1 MSLALYRR
9 YRPQRFADLVGQ
21 EVVAQTLLNEVRSG
35 GLAHG
40 YLFAGVRGTG
50 KTSTARI
57 LARAVNCEALV
68 DGEPDNTCASCLEI
82 LSGAAVDVL
91 EIDAASNRSIDD
103 MRELRERVGYLPAS
117 LRRKVY
123 IIDEAHMLTTDAWN
137 AFLKTLEEPPPHVLF
152 ILATTEPHKV
162 PETIRSRVQRFD
174 FRRVPGPA
182 IEQLLTDVAAKE
194 FEQIDPDAV
203 LLLATAAQGSLRD
216 ALVLLE
222 QALGAGERPVTV
234 AVARRSL
241 GLTDP
246 SILHA
251 LVTSLAGA
259 DPAGTLRAAAAAFDA
274 GADPRQLFRDVAR
287 LARAAELVA
296 LGYPEGASVGPD
308 EVALVADLGAIA
320 PAGLWLRLLELVAEA
335 EMNLRQSVDARMLVE
350 VCLLRALRPPAADGE
365 SAGMAALEARVLA
378 LERGGSVAES
388 PARRGGETEAGTAP
402 SPAGVSAPVTTSA
415 RADRVVVAVPT
426 ERGVVTPQGE
436 PGSVSGA
443 GEFVGLSTPA
453 ESAGV
458 SAPTEAGGVPAT
470 GKAAAAKTAGLTAE
484 GAPMDAPDSVEVT
497 GRRDLSSVSGWVAE
511 WPVVIEAV
519 ARANKGLAGVLR
531 DCKPVAADA
540 TSVTIGTQ
548 GRFHLEQISDKEKR
562 AIIATALSSIGGR
575 PIEVITQFT
584 GEERPRGATGTVS
597 DVTQAVLDTF
607 AGSRVTATR
616 LHDDSDTRRLGA
628 PRSVNGA

>member
-182 IEQLLTDVAAKE
+182 IEKLLTDVAAKE
-194 FEQIDPDAV
+194 FEEIDPDAV

-335 EMNLRQSVDARMLVE
+335 EMNLRQSIDARMLVE

-365 SAGMAALEARVLA
+365 SAGMAALEARVVA
-378 LERGGSVAES
+378 LERGGGGVAA
-388 PARRGGETEAGTAP
+388 PAGRRSGGTEPGVEFFACRGACAGYRVSAGGSGRGDRAGRTSGHRGG
-402 SPAGVSAPVTTSA
+402 
-415 RADRVVVAVPT
+415 
-426 ERGVVTPQGE
+426 
-436 PGSVSGA
+436 
-443 GEFVGLSTPA
+443 
-453 ESAGV
+453 
-458 SAPTEAGGVPAT
+458 
-470 GKAAAAKTAGLTAE
+470 GKC
-484 GAPMDAPDSVEVT
+484 PHT
-497 GRRDLSSVSGWVAE
+497 GR
-511 WPVVIEAV
+511 
-519 ARANKGLAGVLR
+519 
-531 DCKPVAADA
+531 
-540 TSVTIGTQ
+540 
-548 GRFHLEQISDKEKR
+548 
-562 AIIATALSSIGGR
+562 
-575 PIEVITQFT
+575 
-584 GEERPRGATGTVS
+584 GAC
-597 DVTQAVLDTF
+597 F
-607 AGSRVTATR
+607 R
-616 LHDDSDTRRLGA
+616 
-628 PRSVNGA
+628 

>member
-1 MSLALYRR
+1 VSLALYRR

-21 EVVAQTLLNEVRSG
+21 EVVAQTLVNEVRSG
-35 GLAHG
+35 ELAHG
-40 YLFAGVRGTG
+40 YLFTGVRGTG
-50 KTSTARI
+50 KTSTARV
-57 LARAVNCEALV
+57 LARAVNCDAPV
-68 DGEPDNTCASCLEI
+68 DGEPDNVCPPCLEI
-82 LSGAAVDVL
+82 LSGASVDVL

-152 ILATTEPHKV
+152 VLATTEPHKV

-174 FRRVPGPA
+174 FRRVPAPA
-182 IEQLLTDVAAKE
+182 IEQLLADVAGKE
-194 FEQIDPDAV
+194 NESVDANA
-203 LLLATAAQGSLRD
+203 LALLATAAQGSLRD

-251 LVTSLAGA
+251 LVSALAGA

-308 EVALVADLGAIA
+308 EVALVADLAAIA

-335 EMNLRQSVDARMLVE
+335 EMNLRQSVDARLLVE
-350 VCLLRALRPPAADGE
+350 VSLLRALRPPAADGE
-365 SAGMAALEARVLA
+365 AAAISALVARVAA
-378 LERGGSVAES
+378 LERGGSGGGTPAQAPPVAQVPIG
-388 PARRGGETEAGTAP
+388 PADPPAVAVDGEGPAEEAMSAAP
-402 SPAGVSAPVTTSA
+402 APAPVAS
-415 RADRVVVAVPT
+415 D
-426 ERGVVTPQGE
+426 
-436 PGSVSGA
+436 A
-443 GEFVGLSTPA
+443 GEVI
-453 ESAGV
+453 V
-458 SAPTEAGGVPAT
+458 EAI
-470 GKAAAAKTAGLTAE
+470 
-484 GAPMDAPDSVEVT
+484 
-497 GRRDLSSVSGWVAE
+497 GRRDLSTVDGWTAE
-511 WPVVIEAV
+511 WPVAIEAV

-531 DCKPVAADA
+531 DCKPVDADA
-540 TSVTIGTQ
+540 TSVTIGTN
-548 GRFHLEQISDKEKR
+548 GRFHHEQISDPEKR
-562 AIIATALSSIGGR
+562 RVIAEALSAIAGR
-575 PIEVITQFT
+575 PVEVLTRFT
-584 GEERPRGATGTVS
+584 GEERPRGPSGAVS
-597 DVTQAVLDTF
+597 DITQAVLETF

-616 LHDDSDTRRLGA
+616 LHDDTRLGA
-628 PRSVNGA
+628 PRSVNGG

>member
-1 MSLALYRR
+1 VSLALYRR

-21 EVVAQTLLNEVRSG
+21 EVVARTLVNEVRSG
-35 GLAHG
+35 ELAHG
-40 YLFAGVRGTG
+40 YLFTGVRGTG

-57 LARAVNCEALV
+57 LARAVNCEAPV
-68 DGEPDNTCASCLEI
+68 DGEPDNVCPSCVEI

-103 MRELRERVGYLPAS
+103 MRELRERVGYLPAL

-152 ILATTEPHKV
+152 VLATTEPHKV

-174 FRRVPGPA
+174 FRRVPIPA
-182 IEQLLTDVAAKE
+182 IEQLLADVARQE
-194 FEQIDPDAV
+194 DEQVDVEA
-203 LLLATAAQGSLRD
+203 LALLATAAQGSLRD

-246 SILHA
+246 STLHA

-259 DPAGTLRAAAAAFDA
+259 DAAGTLRAAAAAFDA

-308 EVALVADLGAIA
+308 EVALVADLAAIA
-320 PAGLWLRLLELVAEA
+320 PSGLWLRLLELVAEA
-335 EMNLRQSVDARMLVE
+335 EMNLRQSVDARLLVE

-365 SAGMAALEARVLA
+365 AAGMAALTLRVTA
-378 LERGGSVAES
+378 LEGGTPAS
-388 PARRGGETEAGTAP
+388 ARRPVVETAGQPAAP
-402 SPAGVSAPVTTSA
+402 AAAPHP
-415 RADRVVVAVPT
+415 VVP
-426 ERGVVTPQGE
+426 GPE
-436 PGSVSGA
+436 PG
-443 GEFVGLSTPA
+443 
-453 ESAGV
+453 
-458 SAPTEAGGVPAT
+458 
-470 GKAAAAKTAGLTAE
+470 AAAETPDPVGEQSAASAE
-484 GAPMDAPDSVEVT
+484 PEAAAEVIVEAI
-497 GRRDLSSVSGWVAE
+497 GRRDLTTVDGWIAE
-511 WPVVIEAV
+511 WPVAIEAV

-531 DCKPVAADA
+531 DCKPIDADA
-540 TSVTIGTQ
+540 TSVTIGTN
-548 GRFHLEQISDKEKR
+548 GRFHHEQISDPEKR
-562 AIIATALSSIGGR
+562 RVIAEALSAIGGR
-575 PIEVITQFT
+575 PVEVRTLFT
-584 GEERPRGATGTVS
+584 GEERPRGASGSVS
-597 DVTQAVLDTF
+597 EVTQAVLDTF

-616 LHDDSDTRRLGA
+616 LHDETRLGA
-628 PRSVNGA
+628 PRSANGA

>member
-21 EVVAQTLLNEVRSG
+21 EVVARTLLNEVRSG
-35 GLAHG
+35 ELAHG
-40 YLFAGVRGTG
+40 YLFTGVRGTG

-57 LARAVNCEALV
+57 LARAVNCDAPV
-68 DGEPDNTCASCLEI
+68 DGEPDNVCPPCVEV

-152 ILATTEPHKV
+152 VLATTEPHKV

-174 FRRVPGPA
+174 FRRVPVPA
-182 IEQLLTDVAAKE
+182 IEQLLADVAGKE
-194 FEQIDPDAV
+194 GERVDPDSL

-246 SILHA
+246 STLHA

-259 DPAGTLRAAAAAFDA
+259 DAAGTLRAAAAAFA
-274 GADPRQLFRDVAR
+274 SGADPRQLFRDVAR

-308 EVALVADLGAIA
+308 EVALVADLAAIA
-320 PAGLWLRLLELVAEA
+320 PPGLWLRLLELVAEA
-335 EMNLRQSVDARMLVE
+335 EMNLRQSVDARLLVE

-365 SAGMAALEARVLA
+365 AAGIAALTLRVAA
-378 LERGGSVAES
+378 LERG
-388 PARRGGETEAGTAP
+388 
-402 SPAGVSAPVTTSA
+402 SA
-415 RADRVVVAVPT
+415 RAAPR
-426 ERGVVTPQGE
+426 
-436 PGSVSGA
+436 
-443 GEFVGLSTPA
+443 PA
-453 ESAGV
+453 ESTEPIVAHT
-458 SAPTEAGGVPAT
+458 SAAEDPAPPEPVIEAI
-470 GKAAAAKTAGLTAE
+470 
-484 GAPMDAPDSVEVT
+484 
-497 GRRDLSSVSGWVAE
+497 GRRDLTTVDGWTAE
-511 WPVVIEAV
+511 WPVAIEAV

-531 DCKPVAADA
+531 DCKPVDADA
-540 TSVTIGTQ
+540 TSVTIGTN
-548 GRFHLEQISDKEKR
+548 GRFHHEQISDPEKR
-562 AIIATALSSIGGR
+562 QVIAEALAAIAGR
-575 PIEVITQFT
+575 PVEVLTRFT
-584 GEERPRGATGTVS
+584 GEERPRGASGAVS

-607 AGSRVTATR
+607 AGSRITATR
-616 LHDDSDTRRLGA
+616 LHDDTSLGA
-628 PRSVNGA
+628 PRSANGA

>member
-57 LARAVNCEALV
+57 LARAVNCETLV
-68 DGEPDNTCASCLEI
+68 DGEPCNTCASCLEI

-152 ILATTEPHKV
+152 VLATTEPHKV

-174 FRRVPGPA
+174 FRRVPGAA
-182 IEQLLTDVAAKE
+182 IERLLADVAVKE
-194 FEQIDPDAV
+194 HELVDADAI

-234 AVARRSL
+234 AIARRSL

-308 EVALVADLGAIA
+308 EEALVADLGAIA

-378 LERGGSVAES
+378 LERGGVTGGTRAAGGGGTGSVATPDSATS
-388 PARRGGETEAGTAP
+388 PRLTSSQPPIGP
-402 SPAGVSAPVTTSA
+402 SPAKPVVASVPAEPVVVSSAAEEIVALAPAEPVASAP
-415 RADRVVVAVPT
+415 
-426 ERGVVTPQGE
+426 G
-436 PGSVSGA
+436 
-443 GEFVGLSTPA
+443 
-453 ESAGV
+453 
-458 SAPTEAGGVPAT
+458 
-470 GKAAAAKTAGLTAE
+470 AAAEASDEADS
-484 GAPMDAPDSVEVT
+484 PMAVEVT
-497 GRRDLSSVSGWVAE
+497 GRRDLSSVNGWISE

-531 DCKPVAADA
+531 DCKPIDADA

-548 GRFHLEQISDKEKR
+548 GRFHLEQISDPEKR
-562 AIIATALSSIGGR
+562 AIIAAALSSIGGR
-575 PIEVITQFT
+575 TIEVFTRFT

-616 LHDDSDTRRLGA
+616 LHDDSRLGP

>member
-21 EVVAQTLLNEVRSG
+21 EVVAQTLVNEVRSG
-35 GLAHG
+35 ELAHG
-40 YLFAGVRGTG
+40 YLFTGVRGTG

-57 LARAVNCEALV
+57 LARAVNCDAPV
-68 DGEPDNTCASCLEI
+68 DGEPDNVCPPCLEI
-82 LSGAAVDVL
+82 LSGASVDVL

-152 ILATTEPHKV
+152 VLATTEPHKV

-174 FRRVPGPA
+174 FRRVPAPA
-182 IEQLLTDVAAKE
+182 IEQLLADVAGKE
-194 FEQIDPDAV
+194 NESVDANA
-203 LLLATAAQGSLRD
+203 LALLATAAQGSLRD

-251 LVTSLAGA
+251 LVSALAGA

-308 EVALVADLGAIA
+308 EVALVADLAAIA

-335 EMNLRQSVDARMLVE
+335 EMNLRQSVDARLLVE
-350 VCLLRALRPPAADGE
+350 VSLLRALRPPAADGE
-365 SAGMAALEARVLA
+365 AAAVSALVARVAA
-378 LERGGSVAES
+378 LERGGSGGGT
-388 PARRGGETEAGTAP
+388 PAQAP
-402 SPAGVSAPVTTSA
+402 PLARVSIGPADPPAGAVDGEGPAEEAMSADPAPAPVAS
-415 RADRVVVAVPT
+415 D
-426 ERGVVTPQGE
+426 
-436 PGSVSGA
+436 A
-443 GEFVGLSTPA
+443 GEVI
-453 ESAGV
+453 V
-458 SAPTEAGGVPAT
+458 EAI
-470 GKAAAAKTAGLTAE
+470 
-484 GAPMDAPDSVEVT
+484 
-497 GRRDLSSVSGWVAE
+497 GRRDLSTVDGWTAE
-511 WPVVIEAV
+511 WPVAIEAV

-531 DCKPVAADA
+531 DCKPVDADA
-540 TSVTIGTQ
+540 TSVTIGTN
-548 GRFHLEQISDKEKR
+548 GRFHHEQISDPEKR
-562 AIIATALSSIGGR
+562 RVIAEALSAIAGR
-575 PIEVITQFT
+575 PVEVLTRFT
-584 GEERPRGATGTVS
+584 GEERPRGPSGAVS
-597 DVTQAVLDTF
+597 DITQAVLETF

-616 LHDDSDTRRLGA
+616 LHDDTRLGA
-628 PRSVNGA
+628 PRSVNGG

>member
-1 MSLALYRR
+1 MPPDVSLALYRK

-35 GLAHG
+35 GLVHG

-57 LARAVNCEALV
+57 LARAVNCEALI
-68 DGEPDNTCASCLEI
+68 DGEPDNMCAACLEI

-152 ILATTEPHKV
+152 VLATTEPHKV
-162 PETIRSRVQRFD
+162 PETIRSRVLRFD
-174 FRRVPGPA
+174 FRRVPGLA
-182 IEQLLTDVAAKE
+182 IEHLLADVAAKE
-194 FEQIDPDAV
+194 FEQVDTDAV

-251 LVTSLAGA
+251 LVTALAGA

-308 EVALVADLGAIA
+308 EVGLVTDLGAIA

-365 SAGMAALEARVLA
+365 SAGMAALEARVVA
-378 LERGGSVAES
+378 LERSAGAGA
-388 PARRGGETEAGTAP
+388 PARAAGRSGGTEP
-402 SPAGVSAPVTTSA
+402 VSAPLH
-415 RADRVVVAVPT
+415 AVPAALPVQAAVP
-426 ERGVVTPQGE
+426 EAPVQ
-436 PGSVSGA
+436 
-443 GEFVGLSTPA
+443 PA
-453 ESAGV
+453 VAPV
-458 SAPTEAGGVPAT
+458 SAAAEAPAT
-470 GKAAAAKTAGLTAE
+470 GADAT
-484 GAPMDAPDSVEVT
+484 GAPDGPSAPIQAPDAVEVT

-531 DCKPVAADA
+531 DCKPIEADS

-548 GRFHLEQISDKEKR
+548 GRFHLEQISDKDKC
-562 AIIATALSSIGGR
+562 AVIAAAMSSIGGR
-575 PIEVITQFT
+575 PIEVITKFI

-616 LHDDSDTRRLGA
+616 LHDDTRLGP
-628 PRSVNGA
+628 PRPVNGA

>member
-1 MSLALYRR
+1 VSLALYRR

-21 EVVAQTLLNEVRSG
+21 EVVAQTLRNEVRSG
-35 GLAHG
+35 GLVHA

-68 DGEPDNTCASCLEI
+68 DGEPCNACPPCLEI

-103 MRELRERVGYLPAS
+103 MRELRERVGYMPAS

-152 ILATTEPHKV
+152 VLATTEPHKV

-174 FRRVPGPA
+174 FRRVPVPA
-182 IEQLLTDVAAKE
+182 IERLLADVAAKE
-194 FEQIDPDAV
+194 EEQVDADAL
-203 LLLATAAQGSLRD
+203 LLLATSAQGSLRD

-251 LVTSLAGA
+251 LVTALGGA
-259 DPAGTLRAAAAAFDA
+259 DAAGTLRAAAAAFDA

-296 LGYPEGASVGPD
+296 LGYPEGAAVGPD
-308 EVALVADLGAIA
+308 EVALVTDLGAIA
-320 PAGLWLRLLELVAEA
+320 PPGLWLRLLELVAEA
-335 EMNLRQSVDARMLVE
+335 EMNLRQSVDARLLVE

-365 SAGMAALEARVLA
+365 AAGTAALEARVAA
-378 LERGGSVAES
+378 LERSGSADRMQGPNPAGSDNGPAPEAAAEPSAATTSVAA
-388 PARRGGETEAGTAP
+388 PIPTAP
-402 SPAGVSAPVTTSA
+402 IATT
-415 RADRVVVAVPT
+415 ADPT
-426 ERGVVTPQGE
+426 PPRDDP
-436 PGSVSGA
+436 
-443 GEFVGLSTPA
+443 
-453 ESAGV
+453 
-458 SAPTEAGGVPAT
+458 
-470 GKAAAAKTAGLTAE
+470 
-484 GAPMDAPDSVEVT
+484 APDDVVEAI
-497 GRRDLSSVSGWVAE
+497 GRRDLTTVEGWIAE
-511 WPVVIEAV
+511 WPVAIEAV
-519 ARANKGLAGVLR
+519 ARVNKGLAGVLR
-531 DCKPVAADA
+531 DCRPVDADA
-540 TSVTIGTQ
+540 ISLTIGTQ
-548 GRFHLEQISDKEKR
+548 GRFHHEQISDPEKR
-562 AIIATALSSIGGR
+562 AVIAAALSTISGR
-575 PIEVITQFT
+575 PVDVVTRFI
-584 GEERPRGATGTVS
+584 GDERPRGEASGTVS
-597 DVTQAVLDTF
+597 PITQAVLDTF

-616 LHDDSDTRRLGA
+616 LHDDTRLGA
-628 PRSVNGA
+628 PRSDNGA

>member
-1 MSLALYRR
+1 MTTEVSRVLDRRPDGHVSLALYRR
-9 YRPQRFADLVGQ
+9 YRPQRFGDLVGQ
-21 EVVAQTLLNEVRSG
+21 EVVARTLLNEVRSG
-35 GLAHG
+35 TLAHA

-57 LARAVNCEALV
+57 LARAVNCESPV
-68 DGEPDNTCASCLEI
+68 DGEPDNVCAACVEI
-82 LSGAAVDVL
+82 LSGASVDVL

-103 MRELRERVGYLPAS
+103 MRELRERVGYLPAV

-152 ILATTEPHKV
+152 VLATTEPHKV

-174 FRRVPGPA
+174 FRRVPVPA
-182 IEQLLTDVAAKE
+182 IEQLLAEIARKEGEDVDA
-194 FEQIDPDAV
+194 DAV
-203 LLLATAAQGSLRD
+203 TLLATAAQGSLRD
-216 ALVLLE
+216 AEVLLE

-246 SILHA
+246 STLRS

-259 DPAGTLRAAAAAFDA
+259 DAAGTLRAAATAFDA

-308 EVALVADLGAIA
+308 EVALVTDLAAIA

-335 EMNLRQSVDARMLVE
+335 EMNLRQSVDARLLVE

-365 SAGMAALEARVLA
+365 AAGMAALELRVTA
-378 LERGGSVAES
+378 LERGGRGAAPPASEPQRAQPQVAAPLS
-388 PARRGGETEAGTAP
+388 PARQVASRPVAAEGPSQAVAAPSTPPATEAASPVPAP
-402 SPAGVSAPVTTSA
+402 LLQNGAPEA
-415 RADRVVVAVPT
+415 PDDVVV
-426 ERGVVTPQGE
+426 
-436 PGSVSGA
+436 
-443 GEFVGLSTPA
+443 
-453 ESAGV
+453 
-458 SAPTEAGGVPAT
+458 EAI
-470 GKAAAAKTAGLTAE
+470 
-484 GAPMDAPDSVEVT
+484 
-497 GRRDLSSVSGWVAE
+497 GRRDLSTLDGWIAE
-511 WPVVIEAV
+511 WPVAIEAV

-540 TSVTIGTQ
+540 TSVTIGTN
-548 GRFHLEQISDKEKR
+548 GRFHHEQISDPEKR
-562 AIIATALSSIGGR
+562 GIIAAALSAMSGR
-575 PIEVITQFT
+575 TIAVLTQFT
-584 GEERPRGATGTVS
+584 GESRPRGASGAVS

-616 LHDDSDTRRLGA
+616 LHDDSGQGMPRPTHGA
-628 PRSVNGA
+628 

>member
-1 MSLALYRR
+1 MPPASGDHREGVPRLEPPPDRRSVGCLVVSLALYRR

-21 EVVAQTLLNEVRSG
+21 EVVARTLLNEVRSG
-35 GLAHG
+35 ELAHG
-40 YLFAGVRGTG
+40 YLFTGVRGTG

-57 LARAVNCEALV
+57 LARAVNCDAPV
-68 DGEPDNTCASCLEI
+68 DGEPDNVCPPCVEI

-152 ILATTEPHKV
+152 VLATTEPHKV

-174 FRRVPGPA
+174 FRRVPVPA
-182 IEQLLTDVAAKE
+182 IEQLLA
-194 FEQIDPDAV
+194 DADA
-203 LLLATAAQGSLRD
+203 LGLLATAAQGSLRD

-246 SILHA
+246 STLHA

-259 DPAGTLRAAAAAFDA
+259 DPAGTLRAAAAAFAA

-308 EVALVADLGAIA
+308 EVSLVADLAAIA

-335 EMNLRQSVDARMLVE
+335 EMNLRQSVDARLLVE

-365 SAGMAALEARVLA
+365 DAGIAALALRVAA
-378 LERGGSVAES
+378 LERGVGAAATGSGGAPPPQAATDAPSQQVSAASDGAGVVADVVAEGK
-388 PARRGGETEAGTAP
+388 PDETATVTP
-402 SPAGVSAPVTTSA
+402 SSLGPE
-415 RADRVVVAVPT
+415 VVV
-426 ERGVVTPQGE
+426 
-436 PGSVSGA
+436 
-443 GEFVGLSTPA
+443 
-453 ESAGV
+453 
-458 SAPTEAGGVPAT
+458 EAI
-470 GKAAAAKTAGLTAE
+470 
-484 GAPMDAPDSVEVT
+484 
-497 GRRDLSSVSGWVAE
+497 GRRDLTTVEGWLAE
-511 WPVVIEAV
+511 WPVAIEAV
-519 ARANKGLAGVLR
+519 ARVNKGLAGVLR

-540 TSVTIGTQ
+540 TRVTIGTD
-548 GRFHLEQISDKEKR
+548 GRFHHEQISDPDKR
-562 AIIATALSSIGGR
+562 RVIAEALSTIAGR
-575 PIEVITQFT
+575 PIEVLTEFT
-584 GEERPRGATGTVS
+584 GDERPRGASGAVS
-597 DVTQAVLDTF
+597 DITQAVLETF

-616 LHDDSDTRRLGA
+616 LHDDTRLGA

>member
-21 EVVAQTLLNEVRSG
+21 EVVAQTLINEVRSG
-35 GLAHG
+35 DLVHG
-40 YLFAGVRGTG
+40 YLFAGARGTG

-68 DGEPDNTCASCLEI
+68 DGEPCNACPACLEI

-91 EIDAASNRSIDD
+91 EIDAASNRGIDD
-103 MRELRERVGYLPAS
+103 MRDLREKVRYLPAV

-123 IIDEAHMLTTDAWN
+123 IIDEAHMLTPESWN

-152 ILATTEPHKV
+152 VLATTEPHKV
-162 PETIRSRVQRFD
+162 PETVRSRVQRFD
-174 FRRVPGPA
+174 FRRVPVPA
-182 IEQLLTDVAAKE
+182 IERLLADVASKE
-194 FEQIDPDAV
+194 QEPVDGDAL

-222 QALGAGERPVTV
+222 QALGAGERPVSVT
-234 AVARRSL
+234 VARRSL

-246 SILHA
+246 STLHA

-259 DPAGTLRAAAAAFDA
+259 DAAGTLRAAAAAFEA

-287 LARAAELVA
+287 LARAAELIA

-308 EVALVADLGAIA
+308 EVALVADLAAIA

-335 EMNLRQSVDARMLVE
+335 EMNLRQSVDARLLVE

-365 SAGMAALEARVLA
+365 AAGFSALESRVAA
-378 LERGGSVAES
+378 LERGGAGGRPVSNDTPRRGPEAAAVAMPAVS
-388 PARRGGETEAGTAP
+388 PAVSQGEAASAGGPTVPVVP
-402 SPAGVSAPVTTSA
+402 SPP
-415 RADRVVVAVPT
+415 ADGRIEPHAADVAI
-426 ERGVVTPQGE
+426 
-436 PGSVSGA
+436 
-443 GEFVGLSTPA
+443 
-453 ESAGV
+453 
-458 SAPTEAGGVPAT
+458 
-470 GKAAAAKTAGLTAE
+470 
-484 GAPMDAPDSVEVT
+484 EVT
-497 GRRDLSSVSGWVAE
+497 GRRDLTTVDGWVAE

-531 DCKPVAADA
+531 DCKPIDADA
-540 TSVTIGTQ
+540 TTLTIGTQ
-548 GRFHLEQISDKEKR
+548 GRFHLEQISDPDKR
-562 AIIATALSSIGGR
+562 AVIASAVSTISGH
-575 PIEVITQFT
+575 PIEVVTRFT
-584 GEERPRGATGTVS
+584 GEERPRGEVSGTVS
-597 DVTQAVLDTF
+597 DITQAVLDTF

-616 LHDDSDTRRLGA
+616 LHDDTRLGA

>member
-1 MSLALYRR
+1 VSLALYRR
-9 YRPQRFADLVGQ
+9 YRPQRFGDLVGQ
-21 EVVAQTLLNEVRSG
+21 EVVARTLLNEVRSG
-35 GLAHG
+35 ELAHG
-40 YLFAGVRGTG
+40 YLFTGVRGTG

-57 LARAVNCEALV
+57 LARAVNCDAPI
-68 DGEPDNTCASCLEI
+68 DGEPDNVCPPCLEI

-152 ILATTEPHKV
+152 VLATTEPHKV

-174 FRRVPGPA
+174 FRRVPVPA
-182 IEQLLTDVAAKE
+182 IEQLLAGVAAKE
-194 FEQIDPDAV
+194 GERVEPDA
-203 LLLATAAQGSLRD
+203 LQLLATSAQGSLRD

-246 SILHA
+246 STLHA

-259 DPAGTLRAAAAAFDA
+259 DAAGTLRAAAAAFDA

-308 EVALVADLGAIA
+308 EVALVADLAAIA

-335 EMNLRQSVDARMLVE
+335 EMNLRQSVDARLLVE

-365 SAGMAALEARVLA
+365 AAGIAALTLRVAA
-378 LERGGSVAES
+378 LERGATRGAPHGGDG
-388 PARRGGETEAGTAP
+388 PAPTPGPVVDTVMPAP
-402 SPAGVSAPVTTSA
+402 
-415 RADRVVVAVPT
+415 RAD
-426 ERGVVTPQGE
+426 
-436 PGSVSGA
+436 
-443 GEFVGLSTPA
+443 
-453 ESAGV
+453 
-458 SAPTEAGGVPAT
+458 
-470 GKAAAAKTAGLTAE
+470 E
-484 GAPMDAPDSVEVT
+484 GAPAPAQSASGDGSAPGAGVEGRSEPSVDHLPADLAGGDPIIEAI
-497 GRRDLSSVSGWVAE
+497 GRRDLTTVDGWIAE
-511 WPVVIEAV
+511 WPVAIEAV

-531 DCKPVAADA
+531 DCKPVGADA
-540 TSVTIGTQ
+540 TSVTIGTN
-548 GRFHLEQISDKEKR
+548 GRFHHEQISDAEKR
-562 AIIATALSSIGGR
+562 RVIAEALSAIAGR
-575 PIEVITQFT
+575 PVEVLTLFT
-584 GEERPRGATGTVS
+584 GEDRPRGASGAVS

-616 LHDDSDTRRLGA
+616 LHDDARLGA
-628 PRSVNGA
+628 PRSANGA

>member
-1 MSLALYRR
+1 MPPASGDHRGGVARLGPLLDRPVVGCPIVSLALYRR

-21 EVVAQTLLNEVRSG
+21 EVVARTLVNEVRSG
-35 GLAHG
+35 ELAHA
-40 YLFAGVRGTG
+40 YLFTGVRGTG

-57 LARAVNCEALV
+57 LARAVNCEAPI
-68 DGEPDNTCASCLEI
+68 DGEPDNLCPPCVEI
-82 LSGAAVDVL
+82 LSGASVDVL

-152 ILATTEPHKV
+152 VLATTEPHKV

-174 FRRVPGPA
+174 FRRVPVPA
-182 IEQLLTDVAAKE
+182 IEQLLADVARKE
-194 FEQIDPDAV
+194 DDAV
-203 LLLATAAQGSLRD
+203 DADALSLLATAAQGSLRD

-246 SILHA
+246 STLHS

-308 EVALVADLGAIA
+308 EVALVADLAAIA
-320 PAGLWLRLLELVAEA
+320 PAGLWLRLLELIAEA

-365 SAGMAALEARVLA
+365 DAEVAALTLRVAA
-378 LERGGSVAES
+378 LERGLPSAAA
-388 PARRGGETEAGTAP
+388 PAAVDAP
-402 SPAGVSAPVTTSA
+402 SPGPDGANNPAPVVDPVIA
-415 RADRVVVAVPT
+415 AVP
-426 ERGVVTPQGE
+426 
-436 PGSVSGA
+436 
-443 GEFVGLSTPA
+443 
-453 ESAGV
+453 
-458 SAPTEAGGVPAT
+458 APEEAVIEAI
-470 GKAAAAKTAGLTAE
+470 
-484 GAPMDAPDSVEVT
+484 
-497 GRRDLSSVSGWVAE
+497 GRRDLTTVEGWIAE
-511 WPVVIEAV
+511 WPVAIEAV
-519 ARANKGLAGVLR
+519 ARVNKGLAGVLR
-531 DCKPVAADA
+531 DCKPVDADA
-540 TSVTIGTQ
+540 TSVTIGTN
-548 GRFHLEQISDKEKR
+548 GRFHLEQISDPEKR
-562 AIIATALSSIGGR
+562 RVIAEALSAIGGR
-575 PIEVITQFT
+575 PVEVLTKYT
-584 GEERPRGATGTVS
+584 GEERPRGSSGSVS
-597 DVTQAVLDTF
+597 DITQAVLDTF

-616 LHDDSDTRRLGA
+616 LHDDTGFGA
-628 PRSVNGA
+628 PRSANGA

>member
-1 MSLALYRR
+1 VSLALYRR

-68 DGEPDNTCASCLEI
+68 DGEPDNACAACLEI

-182 IEQLLTDVAAKE
+182 IERLLSDVAAKE
-194 FEQIDPDAV
+194 HELVDADAV

-234 AVARRSL
+234 AIARRSL

-308 EVALVADLGAIA
+308 EVALVTDLGAIA

-350 VCLLRALRPPAADGE
+350 VSLLRALRPPAADGE
-365 SAGMAALEARVLA
+365 SAGMAALEARVVA
-378 LERGGSVAES
+378 LERGVAGSARPAGDGRGPRTVEPPTGGAASLGSVASQGAAAPRGSVAPQVAPPRDIAE
-388 PARRGGETEAGTAP
+388 PANGELAATP
-402 SPAGVSAPVTTSA
+402 APVEP
-415 RADRVVVAVPT
+415 VVVPPIEAM
-426 ERGVVTPQGE
+426 
-436 PGSVSGA
+436 
-443 GEFVGLSTPA
+443 A
-453 ESAGV
+453 EMPRSDISDV
-458 SAPTEAGGVPAT
+458 
-470 GKAAAAKTAGLTAE
+470 AE
-484 GAPMDAPDSVEVT
+484 APDSVEVT
-497 GRRDLSSVSGWVAE
+497 GRRDLSSVKGWTDE
-511 WPVVIEAV
+511 WPLVIEAV

-531 DCKPVAADA
+531 DCKPVEADA

-548 GRFHLEQISDKEKR
+548 GRFHLEQISDPDKR
-562 AIIATALSSIGGR
+562 AIIAAALSSIGGR
-575 PIEVITQFT
+575 PIAVVTQFT
-584 GEERPRGATGTVS
+584 GQERPRGASGTVS

-616 LHDDSDTRRLGA
+616 LHDDTRLDA

>member
-1 MSLALYRR
+1 VSLALYRR

-21 EVVAQTLLNEVRSG
+21 EVVARTLVNEVRSG

-57 LARAVNCEALV
+57 LARAVNCEAPV
-68 DGEPDNTCASCLEI
+68 DGEPDNVCPPCVEI

-91 EIDAASNRSIDD
+91 EIDAASNRGIDE
-103 MRELRERVGYLPAS
+103 MRDLRDKVRYLPAV

-152 ILATTEPHKV
+152 VLATTEPHKV
-162 PETIRSRVQRFD
+162 PETVRSRVQRFD
-174 FRRVPGPA
+174 FRRVPVPA
-182 IEQLLTDVAAKE
+182 IEQLLADVAAKE
-194 FEQIDPDAV
+194 DERVDPEAL

-246 SILHA
+246 STLHA
-251 LVTSLAGA
+251 LVAALAGA
-259 DPAGTLRAAAAAFDA
+259 DAAGTLRAAAAAFDA

-308 EVALVADLGAIA
+308 EVALAADLAAIA

-335 EMNLRQSVDARMLVE
+335 EMNLRQSVDARLLVE

-365 SAGMAALEARVLA
+365 AAGMAALELRVSA
-378 LERGGSVAES
+378 LERGAPAIPARQDVVPPVPAGEAVEPSHPVAEQA
-388 PARRGGETEAGTAP
+388 PGT
-402 SPAGVSAPVTTSA
+402 
-415 RADRVVVAVPT
+415 
-426 ERGVVTPQGE
+426 
-436 PGSVSGA
+436 
-443 GEFVGLSTPA
+443 TPA
-453 ESAGV
+453 
-458 SAPTEAGGVPAT
+458 
-470 GKAAAAKTAGLTAE
+470 
-484 GAPMDAPDSVEVT
+484 APDAVVEAI
-497 GRRDLSSVSGWVAE
+497 GRRDLTSVDGWTAE
-511 WPVVIEAV
+511 WPVAIEAV

-531 DCKPVAADA
+531 DCKPVEADA
-540 TSVTIGTQ
+540 GSVTIGTN
-548 GRFHLEQISDKEKR
+548 GRFHHEQISDPEKR
-562 AIIATALSSIGGR
+562 RVIAEALSAIGGR
-575 PIEVITQFT
+575 PVEVLTRFT
-584 GEERPRGATGTVS
+584 GEERPRGTSGAVS
-597 DVTQAVLDTF
+597 DVTQGVLDTF
-607 AGSRVTATR
+607 PGSRVTATR
-616 LHDDSDTRRLGA
+616 LHDDTRLGA
-628 PRSVNGA
+628 PRSANGA

>member
-1 MSLALYRR
+1 VSLALYRR

-35 GLAHG
+35 GLVHG

-68 DGEPDNTCASCLEI
+68 DGEPDNACPPCLEI

-91 EIDAASNRSIDD
+91 EIDAASNRGIDE
-103 MRELRERVGYLPAS
+103 MRDLRDKVRYLPAS

-152 ILATTEPHKV
+152 VLATTEPHKV
-162 PETIRSRVQRFD
+162 PETVRSRVQRFD
-174 FRRVPGPA
+174 FRRVPVPA
-182 IEQLLTDVAAKE
+182 IQGLLAEVADKEEEQV
-194 FEQIDPDAV
+194 DADAL
-203 LLLATAAQGSLRD
+203 LLLATSAQGSLRD

-222 QALGAGERPVTV
+222 QALGAGERPVSV

-246 SILHA
+246 STLHS

-259 DPAGTLRAAAAAFDA
+259 DAAGTLRAAAAAFDA

-287 LARAAELVA
+287 LARASELVA

-308 EVALVADLGAIA
+308 EVALVSDLGAIA
-320 PAGLWLRLLELVAEA
+320 PPGLWLRLLELVAEA
-335 EMNLRQSVDARMLVE
+335 EMNLRQSVDARLLVE

-365 SAGMAALEARVLA
+365 SAGVAALEARVAA
-378 LERGGSVAES
+378 LERGGRVTRGPGPEPSAAVSESVA
-388 PARRGGETEAGTAP
+388 PAAIDATTPGVP
-402 SPAGVSAPVTTSA
+402 SPTTAASA
-415 RADRVVVAVPT
+415 DAVPSST
-426 ERGVVTPQGE
+426 PGVTPATAAV
-436 PGSVSGA
+436 PN
-443 GEFVGLSTPA
+443 
-453 ESAGV
+453 
-458 SAPTEAGGVPAT
+458 SAPTAPD
-470 GKAAAAKTAGLTAE
+470 
-484 GAPMDAPDSVEVT
+484 GAPSEAVVEAI
-497 GRRDLSSVSGWVAE
+497 GRRDLTTVAGWIAE
-511 WPVVIEAV
+511 WPVAIEAV
-519 ARANKGLAGVLR
+519 ARVNKGLAGVLR
-531 DCKPVAADA
+531 DCRPVDADP

-548 GRFHLEQISDKEKR
+548 GRFHLEQISDPEKR
-562 AIIATALSSIGGR
+562 AVIAAALSTIAGRSVEVSTRFIGD
-575 PIEVITQFT
+575 
-584 GEERPRGATGTVS
+584 ERPRGEVSGTVS
-597 DVTQAVLDTF
+597 DITQAVLDTF

-616 LHDDSDTRRLGA
+616 LHDDTRLGA
-628 PRSVNGA
+628 PRSGNGA

>member
-1 MSLALYRR
+1 VSLALYRR

-21 EVVAQTLLNEVRSG
+21 EVVARTLLNEVRSG
-35 GLAHG
+35 ELAHG
-40 YLFAGVRGTG
+40 YLFTGVRGTG

-57 LARAVNCEALV
+57 LARAVNCDAPV
-68 DGEPDNTCASCLEI
+68 DGEPDNVCPPCVEI

-152 ILATTEPHKV
+152 VLATTEPHKV

-174 FRRVPGPA
+174 FRRVPVPA
-182 IEQLLTDVAAKE
+182 IEQLLAGVAAKE
-194 FEQIDPDAV
+194 DERVDPDAL

-222 QALGAGERPVTV
+222 QALGAGERPVSV

-246 SILHA
+246 STLHA

-259 DPAGTLRAAAAAFDA
+259 DAAGTLRAAAAAFDA

-308 EVALVADLGAIA
+308 EVALVADLAAIA
-320 PAGLWLRLLELVAEA
+320 PVGLWLRLLELVAEA
-335 EMNLRQSVDARMLVE
+335 EMNLRQSVDARLLVE

-365 SAGMAALEARVLA
+365 AAGIAALTLRVAA
-378 LERGGSVAES
+378 LERGAARGAPHGADGPVATPRAVVESVV
-388 PARRGGETEAGTAP
+388 PASRADEDTGAP
-402 SPAGVSAPVTTSA
+402 APRAPGDGSAPVA
-415 RADRVVVAVPT
+415 AADERSEPIIEQVAAEPA
-426 ERGVVTPQGE
+426 PGE
-436 PGSVSGA
+436 PVI
-443 GEFVGLSTPA
+443 
-453 ESAGV
+453 
-458 SAPTEAGGVPAT
+458 EAI
-470 GKAAAAKTAGLTAE
+470 
-484 GAPMDAPDSVEVT
+484 
-497 GRRDLSSVSGWVAE
+497 GRRDLTTVDGWAAE
-511 WPVVIEAV
+511 WPVAIEAV

-531 DCKPVAADA
+531 DCKPVDADA
-540 TSVTIGTQ
+540 TSVTIGTN
-548 GRFHLEQISDKEKR
+548 GRFHHEQISDPEKR
-562 AIIATALSSIGGR
+562 RVIAEALSAIGGR
-575 PIEVITQFT
+575 PVEVLTRFT
-584 GEERPRGATGTVS
+584 GEERPRGASGAVS

-616 LHDDSDTRRLGA
+616 LHDDARLGA
-628 PRSVNGA
+628 PRSANGA

>member
-35 GLAHG
+35 GLVHA

-68 DGEPDNTCASCLEI
+68 DGEPCNACPPCLEI

-123 IIDEAHMLTTDAWN
+123 IVDEAHMLTTDAWN

-152 ILATTEPHKV
+152 VLATTEPHKV

-174 FRRVPGPA
+174 FRRVPVPA
-182 IEQLLTDVAAKE
+182 IARLLADVAAKE
-194 FEQIDPDAV
+194 EEQVDADAL
-203 LLLATAAQGSLRD
+203 LLLATSAQGSLRD

-251 LVTSLAGA
+251 LVTALGGA
-259 DPAGTLRAAAAAFDA
+259 DAAGTLRAAAAAFDA

-296 LGYPEGASVGPD
+296 LGYPEGVAVGPD
-308 EVALVADLGAIA
+308 EVALVTDLGAIA
-320 PAGLWLRLLELVAEA
+320 PPGLWLRLLELVAEA
-335 EMNLRQSVDARMLVE
+335 EMNLRQSVDARLLVE

-365 SAGMAALEARVLA
+365 AAGTAALEARVAA
-378 LERGGSVAES
+378 LERSGSADRTQGLKPAARDNGPAPGAVAEPS
-388 PARRGGETEAGTAP
+388 AAIPTVAAPIATTADPTPPSHDPAP
-402 SPAGVSAPVTTSA
+402 
-415 RADRVVVAVPT
+415 DVVV
-426 ERGVVTPQGE
+426 
-436 PGSVSGA
+436 
-443 GEFVGLSTPA
+443 
-453 ESAGV
+453 
-458 SAPTEAGGVPAT
+458 EAI
-470 GKAAAAKTAGLTAE
+470 
-484 GAPMDAPDSVEVT
+484 
-497 GRRDLSSVSGWVAE
+497 GRRDLTTVEGWIAE
-511 WPVVIEAV
+511 WPVAIEAV
-519 ARANKGLAGVLR
+519 ARVNKGLAGVLR
-531 DCKPVAADA
+531 DCRPVDADA
-540 TSVTIGTQ
+540 TSLTVGTQ
-548 GRFHLEQISDKEKR
+548 GRFHHEQISDPEKR
-562 AIIATALSSIGGR
+562 AVIAAALSTISGR
-575 PIEVITQFT
+575 PVEVVTRFI
-584 GEERPRGATGTVS
+584 GDERPRGEASGTVS
-597 DVTQAVLDTF
+597 DITQAVLDTF

-616 LHDDSDTRRLGA
+616 LHDDTRLGA
-628 PRSVNGA
+628 PRSGNGA

>member
-1 MSLALYRR
+1 VSLALYRR

-21 EVVAQTLLNEVRSG
+21 EVVARTLINEVRSG
-35 GLAHG
+35 ELAHG
-40 YLFAGVRGTG
+40 YLFTGVRGTG

-57 LARAVNCEALV
+57 LARAVNCEAPV
-68 DGEPDNTCASCLEI
+68 DGEPDNVCPFCVEI
-82 LSGAAVDVL
+82 LSGASVDVL

-152 ILATTEPHKV
+152 VLATTEPHKV

-174 FRRVPGPA
+174 FRRVPVPA
-182 IEQLLTDVAAKE
+182 IKQLLADVARKE
-194 FEQIDPDAV
+194 EERVDADA
-203 LLLATAAQGSLRD
+203 LELLATSAQGSLRD

-246 SILHA
+246 STLHA

-259 DPAGTLRAAAAAFDA
+259 DAAGTLRAAAAAFDA

-296 LGYPEGASVGPD
+296 LGYPEGASVGAD
-308 EVALVADLGAIA
+308 EVALVADLAAIA

-335 EMNLRQSVDARMLVE
+335 EMNLRQSVDARLLVE

-365 SAGMAALEARVLA
+365 AAGVAALTLRVAA
-378 LERGGSVAES
+378 LERG
-388 PARRGGETEAGTAP
+388 
-402 SPAGVSAPVTTSA
+402 VSAPA
-415 RADRVVVAVPT
+415 PRVVVHTPAPAQRADVDVTAAPAQPDGGSPAPAPAAEAVETSEPLSEQVATAVP
-426 ERGVVTPQGE
+426 
-436 PGSVSGA
+436 A
-443 GEFVGLSTPA
+443 PA
-453 ESAGV
+453 EV
-458 SAPTEAGGVPAT
+458 VIEAI
-470 GKAAAAKTAGLTAE
+470 
-484 GAPMDAPDSVEVT
+484 
-497 GRRDLSSVSGWVAE
+497 GRRDLTTVDAWTAE
-511 WPVVIEAV
+511 WPVAIEAV

-531 DCKPVAADA
+531 DCKPVDADA
-540 TSVTIGTQ
+540 TSVTIGTN
-548 GRFHLEQISDKEKR
+548 GRFHHEQISDPEKR
-562 AIIATALSSIGGR
+562 RVIADALSTIGGR
-575 PIEVITQFT
+575 PVEVLTRFT
-584 GEERPRGATGTVS
+584 GEERPRGASGAVS

-616 LHDDSDTRRLGA
+616 LHDDTTLGA
-628 PRSVNGA
+628 PRSANGA

>member
-9 YRPQRFADLVGQ
+9 YRPQRFGDLVGQ
-21 EVVAQTLLNEVRSG
+21 EVVARTLLNEVRSG
-35 GLAHG
+35 ELAHG
-40 YLFAGVRGTG
+40 YLFTGVRGTG

-57 LARAVNCEALV
+57 LARAVNCDAPI
-68 DGEPDNTCASCLEI
+68 DGEPDNVCPPCLEI

-152 ILATTEPHKV
+152 VLATTEPHKV

-174 FRRVPGPA
+174 FRRVPVPA
-182 IEQLLTDVAAKE
+182 IEQLLAGVAAKE
-194 FEQIDPDAV
+194 GGRVEPDA
-203 LLLATAAQGSLRD
+203 LQLLATSAQGSLRD

-246 SILHA
+246 STLHA

-259 DPAGTLRAAAAAFDA
+259 DAAGTLRAAAAAFDA

-308 EVALVADLGAIA
+308 EVALVADLAAIA

-335 EMNLRQSVDARMLVE
+335 EMNLRQSVDARLLVE

-365 SAGMAALEARVLA
+365 AAGIAALTLRVAA
-378 LERGGSVAES
+378 LERGATRGAPHGGDGPAPTPGPVVDTVMPAPRADEAAPAPAQSASGDGS
-388 PARRGGETEAGTAP
+388 AP
-402 SPAGVSAPVTTSA
+402 GAGVEGRSEPSVDHLP
-415 RADRVVVAVPT
+415 AD
-426 ERGVVTPQGE
+426 
-436 PGSVSGA
+436 
-443 GEFVGLSTPA
+443 L
-453 ESAGV
+453 
-458 SAPTEAGGVPAT
+458 AGGDPIIEAI
-470 GKAAAAKTAGLTAE
+470 
-484 GAPMDAPDSVEVT
+484 
-497 GRRDLSSVSGWVAE
+497 GRRDLTTVDGWIAE
-511 WPVVIEAV
+511 WPVAIEAV

-531 DCKPVAADA
+531 DCKPVGADA
-540 TSVTIGTQ
+540 TSVTIGTN
-548 GRFHLEQISDKEKR
+548 GRFHHEQISDAEKR
-562 AIIATALSSIGGR
+562 RVIAEALSAIAGR
-575 PIEVITQFT
+575 PVEVLTLFT
-584 GEERPRGATGTVS
+584 GEDRPRGASGAVS

-616 LHDDSDTRRLGA
+616 LHDDARLGA
-628 PRSVNGA
+628 PRSANGA